1 MRPVRPRLLIA
12 ALACNASVITAQSS
26 PGEAPIRAAG
36 DCPTVLT
43 PRFRAPVVGSGWTA
57 QLIAAN
63 LTKPRGIIFDQSG
76 ALLVVQQGSGIVRL
90 TFTDYGGTCLV
101 VNETAT
107 VVDNPDVS
115 LGLSLVGHVK
125 GLVETQYL

>member
-1 MRPVRPRLLIA
+1 M
-12 ALACNASVITAQSS
+12 
-26 PGEAPIRAAG
+26 
-36 DCPTVLT
+36 
-43 PRFRAPVVGSGWTA
+43 
-57 QLIAAN
+57 IAAN